1 MDIEFEK
8 GIVVQVDPSQQ
19 PDEWLQTTATEILAA
34 AEARGLELTALAGTT
49 ALTESAE
56 VVTTPEVAT
65 DPTDLRESLLSSF
78 DAAYDAYASVLDT
91 VNTARAEVKGRKGKK
106 PEQLPTID
114 RDTIRSD
121 VEAILANEAVVAEL
135 AADIDHFTRNPE
147 AGSPEPGYD
156 VLVVADGLTETDD
169 HAIVNALEARIGSG
183 YTPYIRPEA
192 YNDKRE
198 RVVTG
203 KGYRIVF
210 APRHYNVPSGTAGQ
224 QTEWMKDANRKSS
237 ATELQ
242 TATDAEAATRATQL
256 VASGEVAK
264 GMSTNYDRTYYRRS
278 DQTPLDD
285 DVSRFYVNDYG
296 WSYLGKSYVHR
307 GNPTRAL
314 VVAKA

>member
-1 MDIEFEK
+1 M
-8 GIVVQVDPSQQ
+8 
-19 PDEWLQTTATEILAA
+19 
-34 AEARGLELTALAGTT
+34 
-49 ALTESAE
+49 
-56 VVTTPEVAT
+56 
-65 DPTDLRESLLSSF
+65 LSSF

-278 DQTPLDD
+278 DQTPRDGS
-285 DVSRFYVNDYG
+285 VSHFYVNVYG
-296 WSYLGKSYVHR
+296 LSGLGKSFVHR
-307 GNPTRAL
+307 GDPARAL